1 MIYEG
6 ENGSVNGYFKKKIIV
21 SRPLGKGKSLETYKK
36 ESLRVLIEALREG
49 NTIPN
54 VKKLALITLK
64 NFRYEE
70 TIREPTAEDRDFVL
84 FTLLILIKLGV
95 IEEDGDQEG
104 LLIMGRKKPRREN
117 ESRSGQY

>member
-49 NTIPN
+49 NTCPFCGG
-54 VKKLALITLK
+54 ACWRRSSRHAGQRRAEAGAEWSWWDC
-64 NFRYEE
+64 FE
-70 TIREPTAEDRDFVL
+70 RECAACSLQRVQGWRLNPWQGVPWTAA
-84 FTLLILIKLGV
+84 
-95 IEEDGDQEG
+95 
-104 LLIMGRKKPRREN
+104 
-117 ESRSGQY
+117 